1 MISIRKIIFAISL
14 SILLLMVAGCVQ
26 TDGSGISDQNENVSS
41 VGEQGTDINT
51 SGQDS
56 LQSVMTSTESL
67 VNDAIALMDKQG
79 TDTFDEFRQADSKWF
94 HDDTY
99 LSIWTIDGI
108 RTVYAP
114 NVSSEGEDASGLKDY
129 NGNPLGQL
137 FIDTATSEEGEGWV
151 TYQWP
156 KPGETVP
163 SMKYTFVKKASIGD
177 QEYLVTSGFYV
188 DDYVYTNSLDDIEYF
203 TRFDTVSLGNLL
215 HPSNVDHDLGIDY
228 SIAHVIIKSG
238 ASIEAHIM
246 KNPETYYVISGE
258 GVLYIDNVPFD
269 VKAGDLVVIPAN
281 AVQSIENTGDADLE
295 FFAIDQPAWAE
306 ENEVIVE

>member
-1 MISIRKIIFAISL
+1 MA
-14 SILLLMVAGCVQ
+14 VGCVQ
-26 TDGSGISDQNENVSS
+26 TEESGSNINETSTMVAEPETSINVSDDYNLES
-41 VGEQGTDINT
+41 AIG
-51 SGQDS
+51 
-56 LQSVMTSTESL
+56 STESV
-67 VNDAIALMDKQG
+67 VNDAITFMDVQG
-79 TDTFDEFRQADSKWF
+79 TDAFDDFRQKDSKWF

-114 NVSSEGEDASGLKDY
+114 NVSSEGEDASGLTDY
-129 NGNPLGQL
+129 NGEPLGQY

-156 KPGETVP
+156 RPGETVP
-163 SMKYTFVKKASIGD
+163 SKKYTFVKKATIGEQD
-177 QEYLVTSGFYV
+177 YLVTSGFYV
-188 DDYVYTNSLDDIEYF
+188 DDYVYANSLDDIEYF

-215 HPSNVDHDLGIDY
+215 HPSKADRDLGIDY
-228 SIAHVIIKSG
+228 SIAHVIISPD

-246 KNPETYYVISGE
+246 KNPETHYVISGE
-258 GVLYIDNVPFD
+258 GILYIDDVPFD

-281 AVQSIENTGDADLE
+281 AVQITENTGKTDLE

-306 ENEVIVE
+306 ENEEIVN